1 MQHPRNH
8 FGYWARG
15 ERIFHKG
22 DFKYLILDLLKDKP
36 RHGYEII
43 RELENQF
50 NGFYTPS
57 PGAVYP
63 TLQYLEE
70 MEYVTSQPQDGKKV
84 YTITETGRS
93 FLVEKEKETTEIK
106 SQMKNWWGCFGAE
119 FKDEMRDVMR
129 TLGDMGKTIGQ
140 KARAAGAEKMPQV
153 KQVLADAAKEIEKI
167 FKA

>member
-1 MQHPRNH
+1 MQQRQP

-15 ERIFHKG
+15 ERVFHKG

-50 NGFYTPS
+50 NGFYAPS

-70 MEYVTSQPQDGKKV
+70 MGHVTALAQDGKKI
-84 YTITETGRS
+84 YTITEAGLA
-93 FLVEKEKETTEIK
+93 FLSDKQKEIAEIK
-106 SQMKNWWGCFGAE
+106 TQMKNWWGCWSAE
-119 FKDEMRDVMR
+119 FKDEMKDVMR
-129 TLGDMGKTIGQ
+129 SLGDLGKTIGQ
-140 KARAAGAEKMPQV
+140 KARQAGAEKMPQV
-153 KQVLADAAKEIEKI
+153 KQTLIDAAKEIERI
-167 FKA
+167 FKS

>member
-1 MQHPRNH
+1 MQHRPH
-8 FGYWARG
+8 FGFWERG

-22 DFKYLILDLLKDKP
+22 DFKYVILDLLKDKP

-70 MEYVTSQPQDGKKV
+70 MAFVTSESRDGKKV
-84 YTITETGRS
+84 YTITDTGLS
-93 FLVEKEKETTEIK
+93 FLSEKAKETSEVK
-106 SQMKNWWGCFGAE
+106 AQMKNWWGSYGAE

-129 TLGDMGKTIGQ
+129 TFGEIGKMIGQ
-140 KARAAGAEKMPQV
+140 KARQAGAEKMPQV
-153 KQVLADAAKEIEKI
+153 KQALADAAKEIERI
-167 FKA
+167 FKS